1 MEEMDQNL
9 EEWTSFRR
17 IRLFCEET
25 DQILNETKEILE
37 YQISFYRMG
46 QILQNTKKNILM
58 SKCNTSCFE
67 LSNYKGSIF
76 VLSL

>member
-1 MEEMDQNL
+1 M
-9 EEWTSFRR
+9 
-17 IRLFCEET
+17 FCEET

>member
-1 MEEMDQNL
+1 MDQNL

-46 QILQNTKKNILM
+46 QILQNTKK
-58 SKCNTSCFE
+58 
-67 LSNYKGSIF
+67 IF
-76 VLSL
+76 